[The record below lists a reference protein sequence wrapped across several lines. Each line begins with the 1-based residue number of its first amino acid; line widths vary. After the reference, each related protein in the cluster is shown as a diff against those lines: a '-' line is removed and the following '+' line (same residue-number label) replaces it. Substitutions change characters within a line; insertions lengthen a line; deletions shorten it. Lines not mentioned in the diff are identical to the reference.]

1 MVGRGMHVDISKW
14 EKIAHGPD
22 GDSTSK
28 RNNFPYGNAAAS
40 DFILSGLSQ
49 RHAHKVPDHK
59 SYVCSP
65 AQSSLVSAFLL
76 P

>member
-1 MVGRGMHVDISKW
+1 MVGRGMDVDISKW
-14 EKIAHGPD
+14 EQIAHGPD

-40 DFILSGLSQ
+40 DFILSRLSQ
-49 RHAHKVPDHK
+49 RHAHKVPDH
-59 SYVCSP
+59 SYVCSS